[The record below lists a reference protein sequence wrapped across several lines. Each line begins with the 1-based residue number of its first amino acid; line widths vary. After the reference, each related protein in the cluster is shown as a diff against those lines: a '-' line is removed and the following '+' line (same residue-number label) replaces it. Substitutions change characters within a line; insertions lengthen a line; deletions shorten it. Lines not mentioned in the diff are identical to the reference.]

1 MINFIIAQ
9 IIGGI
14 ALIVLIVSF
23 QKSEKKKLL
32 KYQMFSSLL
41 YAIQYVLLGAYTG
54 SLMNLICMV
63 RNFIFNKYENK
74 RPPLYLLIIII
85 TLMVGFSTISYEGL
99 ISLLP
104 MIAVVLYSIAIWD
117 GNLKKVRIVE
127 IISCLLYI
135 IYNIK
140 VQAYTGLIATVI
152 EMLGAM
158 VAIYRFNIKKLK
170 N

>member
-23 QKSEKKKLL
+23 QKNEKKKLL